1 MPGRL
6 GYGHLWES
14 LSCLAPHFI
23 LLCIACEMDR
33 KRYNM
38 QTLTLMMTANNLYI
52 RQSRLKGEG
61 IVGNKEKLFKITKTR
76 ISQKITMLPN
86 G

>member
-1 MPGRL
+1 
-6 GYGHLWES
+6 
-14 LSCLAPHFI
+14 
-23 LLCIACEMDR
+23 
-33 KRYNM
+33 M